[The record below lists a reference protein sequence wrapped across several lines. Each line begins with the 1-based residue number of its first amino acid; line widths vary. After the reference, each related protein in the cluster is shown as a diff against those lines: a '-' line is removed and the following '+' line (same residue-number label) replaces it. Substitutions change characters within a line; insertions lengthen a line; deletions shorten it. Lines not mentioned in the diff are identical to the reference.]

1 MFWDFIQFTVKT
13 FFIMLIALGT
23 LLLLFAIDFTYILA
37 VLGVFITFFVIRF
50 AIILIQTNKHYDEL
64 AKIAREKERVKYVII
79 K

>member
-1 MFWDFIQFTVKT
+1 MFWDFIQFTAKI
-13 FFIMLIALGT
+13 FFIMLIALGG

-37 VLGVFITFFVIRF
+37 VFGVFITFFAIRF
-50 AIILIQTNKHYDEL
+50 AIIIVQTNKHYDEL

>member
-1 MFWDFIQFTVKT
+1 
-13 FFIMLIALGT
+13 MLIALGT

-37 VLGVFITFFVIRF
+37 ILGVFITFFVIRF

>member
-1 MFWDFIQFTVKT
+1 MFWDFIQFTAKI
-13 FFIMLIALGT
+13 FFIMLIVLGG

-37 VLGVFITFFVIRF
+37 VFGVFITFFAIRF
-50 AIILIQTNKHYDEL
+50 AIIIVQTNKHYDEL

>member
-37 VLGVFITFFVIRF
+37 ILGVFITFFVIRF